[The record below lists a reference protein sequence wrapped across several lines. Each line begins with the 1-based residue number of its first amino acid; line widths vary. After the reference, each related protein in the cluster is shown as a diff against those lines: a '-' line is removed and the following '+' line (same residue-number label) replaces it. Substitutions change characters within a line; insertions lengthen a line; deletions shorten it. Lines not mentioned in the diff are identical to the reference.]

1 MFAALQGL
9 GEYGAL
15 TGSSSGDAA
24 TVIGTKISQM
34 TVWASDHRTAVVV
47 GIVAAVVV
55 IWWFANPRV

>member
-24 TVIGTKISQM
+24 TVIGTKLSQLGM
-34 TVWASDHRTAVVV
+34 WASDNRTAVIV
-47 GIVAAVVV
+47 GIVAVV
-55 IWWFANPRV
+55 IAVWWFTNPRV